1 VLRTHP
7 LPAPFG
13 DARWTALGTG
23 VRLVTTEPAALPAAR
38 AVLVAE
44 LAALDAAASRFRR
57 DSEVSRL
64 AAAGGAPVP
73 VSPILAGA
81 IAAALRAA
89 RLTGGAVD
97 PTVGA
102 TLADLGYDRDYALV
116 GAAADRPPLTVRRLP
131 GWRSVELDAA
141 AGTVRV
147 PPATVIDL
155 GATAKAYSADRGA
168 AAAAERTGCGVLV
181 SLGGDV
187 AVAGPAPVGGWRI
200 MVADH
205 HSAASGEAVT
215 ITSGGLATSSTTAR
229 RWRRGGQDLH
239 HLLDP
244 ATCAPARGPWRT
256 VSVAAGS
263 CLDANIGSTATI
275 VMGARGRDWLAATGL
290 AARLVAHDGGR
301 TRLNG
306 WPGVDDV

>member
-1 VLRTHP
+1 VLRSEA
-7 LPAPFG
+7 LEASFG
-13 DARWTALGTG
+13 DASWTALGTG
-23 VRLVTTEPAALPAAR
+23 VRLLTTAPAALPAAR
-38 AVLVAE
+38 EVLVAE
-44 LAALDAAASRFRR
+44 LAAIDLAASRFRG

-64 AAAGGAPVP
+64 AAAGGAAVP

-81 IAAALRAA
+81 LAAALRAA

-102 TLADLGYDRDYALV
+102 TIADLGYDRDHALV
-116 GAAADRPPLTVRRLP
+116 GADRPAVTVRRLP
-131 GWRSVELDAA
+131 GWRSVDLDAA

-147 PPATVIDL
+147 PPSTVIDL
-155 GATAKAYSADRGA
+155 GATAKAYSADRA
-168 AAAAERTGCGVLV
+168 ARAAAERTGCGVLV

-187 AVAGPAPVGGWRI
+187 AVAGPAPAGGWRI
-200 MVADH
+200 TVADH
-205 HSAASGEAVT
+205 HSAVSGEAVT
-215 ITSGGLATSSTTAR
+215 IRSGGLATSSTTAR

-263 CLDANIGSTATI
+263 CLDANIGGTATI
-275 VMGARGRDWLAATGL
+275 IMGARGRDWLAATGL

-306 WPGVDDV
+306 WPEADRCGT

>member
-1 VLRTHP
+1 VPRSDA
-7 LPAPFG
+7 LPASFG
-13 DARWTALGTG
+13 DASWTALGTG
-23 VRLVTTEPAALPAAR
+23 VRLLTTDPAALPAAR
-38 AVLVAE
+38 SVLTGE
-44 LAALDAAASRFRR
+44 LAAIDAAASRFRR

-64 AAAGGAPVP
+64 AAADGAAVP

-102 TLADLGYDRDYALV
+102 TLADLGYDRDFALV
-116 GAAADRPPLTVRRLP
+116 GAATDRAAVAVRRLP
-131 GWRSVELDAA
+131 GWRSVELDPATR
-141 AGTVRV
+141 TVRV

-155 GATAKAYSADRGA
+155 GATAKAYSADRAARA
-168 AAAAERTGCGVLV
+168 AAARTGCGVLV

-187 AVAGPAPVGGWRI
+187 AVAGSAPEGGWRI
-200 MVADH
+200 VVADH
-205 HSAASGEAVT
+205 HADTAGEAVAIGT
-215 ITSGGLATSSTTAR
+215 GGLATSSTTAR

-244 ATCAPARGPWRT
+244 TTCAPARGPWRT

-263 CLDANIGSTATI
+263 CLDANIASTATI
-275 VMGARGRDWLAATGL
+275 IMGARGRDWLAATGL
-290 AARLVAHDGGR
+290 AARLVAHDGGV

-306 WPGVDDV
+306 WPQADR